1 MWNPSRFFG
10 VVTLWLYATAVG
22 VLWFLPI
29 GAWFLAV
36 SAWAPKNPFLWGLV
50 PPCAI
55 FAVEKLL
62 RRTSWLGEQ
71 IANRIDGWVPL
82 AFNVHVAGPGPGV
95 KVNDEHFSIP
105 ANLLDW
111 IDPRPLLASPEL
123 WIGIGVGL
131 LLVFLAVQGRRYR
144 TEA

>member
-1 MWNPSRFFG
+1 
-10 VVTLWLYATAVG
+10 VG
-22 VLWFLPI
+22 VLWFLPV

-50 PPCAI
+50 PPSAI

-62 RRTSWLGEQ
+62 RGTSWLGEQ
-71 IANRIDGWVPL
+71 FASRIDGWVPL
-82 AFNVHVAGPGPGV
+82 AFNVHVGGPGPGV
-95 KVNDEHFSIP
+95 KVNEQHFAIP

-111 IDPRPLLASPEL
+111 IDPRPLLASAEL
-123 WIGIGVGL
+123 WIGIVVGL
-131 LLVFLAVQGRRYR
+131 LLVFLAIQGRRYR